1 MLLLSQNMHYPT
13 GVFMSD
19 LLIHA
24 FQTHPMFNDIS
35 LTSCQTLMN
44 CLGCREKSYKKDQI
58 IPASE
63 NSARQIGIVISGC
76 VHTIKED
83 IWGRC
88 TFLTYTGDDGVIG
101 EVLIEENLSERGII
115 FKAAEPTTVLF
126 IPADRILHPCR
137 NSCPFHHQLSRNL
150 FHMISNKNAA
160 LTEKIEIT
168 SKSSLREKVLAY
180 LSIESRRNGST
191 SFTIPLGR
199 AEMADYLCTNRSA
212 LSREL
217 ARMKQDGIIEYEG
230 RAFRILNAQM

>member
-1 MLLLSQNMHYPT
+1 
-13 GVFMSD
+13 MSD
-19 LLIHA
+19 MMIHA
-24 FQTHPMFNDIS
+24 FQTHPMFNGIS

-88 TFLTYTGDDGVIG
+88 TFLTYTGDDGVFG
-101 EVLIEENLSERGII
+101 EVLIGENLSERGII

-137 NSCPFHHQLSRNL
+137 NSCPFHHTLSRNL
-150 FHMISNKNAA
+150 FDLISRRNVA

-168 SKSSLREKVLAY
+168 SKSSLRGRTPSGISIAAKT
-180 LSIESRRNGST
+180 LST
-191 SFTIPLGR
+191 TLPLTR
-199 AEMADYLCTNRSA
+199 
-212 LSREL
+212 
-217 ARMKQDGIIEYEG
+217 
-230 RAFRILNAQM
+230 FR